1 MVAQRRNF
9 PQKNRRRVSMR
20 RFFLGMAI
28 ASLTAGAPLTAF
40 GGDREIADAIVSTL
54 KQKQTDGTLKGFD
67 IDLSVEDG
75 KVIIG
80 GSVANQAQLDSVLQA
95 ASVTPGVTLVENRAT
110 VRETTPSA
118 PALDPVPASLP
129 TSLPAPAQPMQQV
142 VPASASDEVPAPLPM
157 TMPEPPKFTE
167 TIEPTVS
174 SADAN
179 ITSEVLG
186 RLGNAQ
192 NAGKLKNFELDV
204 STVDGEVWTRGYV
217 ATAEQKQFVLG
228 TIQRTPG
235 VKKVIDDVT
244 VTSTVRRA
252 SNEIAAP
259 VPPQPSS
266 MPVVGTGAPRAFA
279 PSNLTN
285 GSMVPPP
292 MAPMQPVGPMMAPQ
306 APVPMQGA
314 PGYGVGV
321 PRYDQPNM
329 PSYAWPSYA
338 AYPNYS
344 AVTYPKQYSA
354 SAWPYIGPFYP
365 YPQVPLG
372 WRRVSLEWDD
382 GLWYLDFTHKR

>member
-1 MVAQRRNF
+1 
-9 PQKNRRRVSMR
+9 MR

-28 ASLTAGAPLTAF
+28 ASLTAGAPMTAF

-75 KVIIG
+75 KVAIS
-80 GSVANQAQLDSVLQA
+80 GSVANQSQLDSVLQI
-95 ASVTPGVTLVENRAT
+95 ASVTPGVTLVENKAT
-110 VRETTPSA
+110 VRDNTPAMPA
-118 PALDPVPASLP
+118 PLTLPVPSSMSP
-129 TSLPAPAQPMQQV
+129 QTV
-142 VPASASDEVPAPLPM
+142 VPASANDDVPAPMPIA
-157 TMPEPPKFTE
+157 MPEPHKFGMST
-167 TIEPTVS
+167 EPTIS
-174 SADAN
+174 PADAN
-179 ITSEVLG
+179 ITSEALS
-186 RLGNAQ
+186 RLGSAQ

-204 STVDGEVWTRGYV
+204 STVEGEVWTRGYV
-217 ATAEQKQFVLG
+217 ATNEQKQMVLG
-228 TIQRTPG
+228 TIQRIPG
-235 VKKVIDDVT
+235 VRKVIDDVT
-244 VTSTVRRA
+244 VTSSVRRA
-252 SNEIAAP
+252 SNEIASP
-259 VPPQPSS
+259 VPQSPSS
-266 MPVVGTGAPRAFA
+266 MPVVGSGAPRAFA
-279 PSNLTN
+279 PSSLTN
-285 GSMVPPP
+285 GSMMPMPQGGP
-292 MAPMQPVGPMMAPQ
+292 MAAPQ

-338 AYPNYS
+338 AYPNS
-344 AVTYPKQYSA
+344 AAVTYPKQYSA